1 MAERAPLPNWIKE
14 HMDAYLASN
23 GENGHIWR
31 GVPTLLLTTTGRKSG
46 EPLMLPL
53 IYGTDGD
60 NFLVVASKGG
70 APGHPAWYLNLD
82 AHPRVQVQV
91 KDRKFTANARTA
103 TAAEKPALWEKMAAI
118 WPAYNEYQQK
128 TKREIPVVVLEPKD

>member
-1 MAERAPLPNWIKE
+1 MAGRAELPGWIQE
-14 HMDAYLASN
+14 HLTAYLESN

-53 IYGTDGD
+53 IYGEYGA

-70 APGHPAWYLNLD
+70 APGHPAWYLNL
-82 AHPRVQVQV
+82 ASNPEVEVQV
-91 KDRKFTANARTA
+91 KDRKFTATARTA
-103 TAAEKPALWEKMAAI
+103 TAAEKPALWAKMAAI

-128 TKREIPVVVLEPKD
+128 TSREIPVVVLEPK